1 MNPGNGSS
9 IFLIV
14 IIINLIIIKYFVENI
29 HLLIFFK
36 YFIQVLNWGSLKPS

>member
-9 IFLIV
+9 IFLI
-14 IIINLIIIKYFVENI
+14 IIIDLITKYFLENI

-36 YFIQVLNWGSLKPS
+36 YLI

>member
-9 IFLIV
+9 IFLII
-14 IIINLIIIKYFVENI
+14 IIINLIIKYFLENI